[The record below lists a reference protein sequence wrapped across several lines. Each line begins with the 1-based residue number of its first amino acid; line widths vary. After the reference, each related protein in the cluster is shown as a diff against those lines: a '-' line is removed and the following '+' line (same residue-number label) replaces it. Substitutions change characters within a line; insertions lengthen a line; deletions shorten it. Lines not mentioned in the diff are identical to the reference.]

1 MADGWSGSSDLD
13 CQSDDSYI
21 YGSRHIEPIY
31 DAFICPLTKEV
42 MRDPVTLENG
52 QTFEREAIEKWFREC
67 RENGR
72 RPMCP
77 LTSQEL
83 KTTELNPSI
92 ALRNTIEE
100 WCARN
105 EAVQLDIVKKVL
117 HVESPEKEVWRSLRF
132 IQQLCQKRRTNK
144 RVILN
149 AELIPKI
156 VDMLKSGSKRVRY
169 KALET
174 LRIVV
179 EGSDDNKEALAEGNN
194 VRTIV
199 KFLSHEHS
207 QERQEAVSLLYELS
221 TSESMCEKIGAVNG
235 AILLLVGLSSSKSE
249 NVSTIDKAERTLE
262 NLENCETNV
271 KQMAEN
277 GRLEPLL
284 KLLLEGSTET
294 KIDMATYLSEIPL
307 TNDVKVLVA
316 RRVGVALVNI
326 MGSGSPQARESA
338 LKALNQV
345 SSCEAGSKILIEAGV
360 LPPLV
365 KDLFTVGFHHL
376 PMKLKEVS
384 ATVLANIVS
393 SGFDFDSIP
402 LGPDGQTL
410 VSEDIVHNLLHLI
423 SNTGPAIEAKLLQV
437 LVGLTGSS
445 ATVDNVVN
453 AIRSSGATISLIQF
467 IEAPQRELRL
477 AALKLLS
484 HLSTHM
490 GQDLAD
496 GLRATT
502 GQLSGLFRLISL
514 DGTGVTEEQ
523 AAAIGVLAYLP
534 SEDSNLT
541 RRLLDEG
548 IFKSVIDQLNR
559 IQLGD
564 VRGGRFVT
572 PYTEGLVSVLSR
584 ITYVLQEE
592 PDAVTFAQEH
602 NLASLFTDQ
611 LQANGLDEVQRV
623 SALALKNLS
632 AESKR
637 LSRQPE
643 VPTPGLCASVFF
655 CFNKPP
661 SIIGLCR
668 LHHGICSFKES
679 FCLLEGKHCISKL
692 VSRLDHRNE
701 MVAQASLEA
710 LCTLI
715 SDSVDVEQGVQVLC
729 EAESIKEILEILHE
743 NKTEGLRHHAVWA
756 VERLLRFEDIA
767 YEMSNDPNVSSALVD
782 AFKHGD
788 FRTRQIAER
797 ALKHIDRIPNF
808 SSVFPKPPR

>member
-1 MADGWSGSSDLD
+1 
-13 CQSDDSYI
+13 
-21 YGSRHIEPIY
+21 
-31 DAFICPLTKEV
+31 
-42 MRDPVTLENG
+42 MRDPVTLDNG
-52 QTFEREAIEKWFREC
+52 QTFEREAIEKWFSEC

-72 RPMCP
+72 RPVCP

-100 WCARN
+100 WYARN
-105 EAVQLDIVKKVL
+105 EAVQLDIVKKDL
-117 HVESPEKEVWRSLRF
+117 YVENPEKEVLRSLRF
-132 IQQLCQKRRTNK
+132 VQQLCQKRRTNK
-144 RVILN
+144 RIILN

-156 VDMLKSGSKRVRY
+156 VDMLKSGSKGVRC
-169 KALET
+169 KALQT

-179 EGSDDNKEALAEGNN
+179 EGNDDNKEALAEGNN
-194 VRTIV
+194 IRTIV
-199 KFLSHEHS
+199 KFLSHEHP

-221 TSESMCEKIGAVNG
+221 TSESMCQKIGAVNG
-235 AILLLVGLSSSKSE
+235 AILLLVGLSTSKSM

-284 KLLLEGSTET
+284 KLILEGSPET
-294 KIDMATYLSEIPL
+294 KIAMAAYLSEIPL

-316 RRVGVALVNI
+316 RRAGVALVDI
-326 MGSGSPQARESA
+326 MRSGSTQATESA

-345 SSCEAGSKILIEAGV
+345 SSCEASSKILIEAGV

-384 ATVLANIVS
+384 ATVLANVVS

-423 SNTGPAIEAKLLQV
+423 SNTGPAIESKLLQV

-445 ATVDNVVN
+445 ATVHNVVS

-467 IEAPQRELRL
+467 IEVPQKELRL
-477 AALKLLS
+477 AALKLLR

-502 GQLSGLFRLISL
+502 GQLSSLLRVISL
-514 DGTGVTEEQ
+514 DSAGITEEQ
-523 AAAIGVLAYLP
+523 AAAIGVLADLP

-541 RRLLDEG
+541 TRLLDEG

-559 IQLGD
+559 IQQGE
-564 VRGGRFVT
+564 VRGGRFLT

-584 ITYVLQEE
+584 ITFVLQEE
-592 PDAVTFAQEH
+592 PDAVIFAQEH
-602 NLASLFTDQ
+602 NLASLFTDL
-611 LQANGLDEVQRV
+611 LQPSGLDEVQRT
-623 SALALKNLS
+623 SAIALKNLS

-637 LSRQPE
+637 LSRQPV
-643 VPTPGLCASVFF
+643 VPNPGFCASIFF
-655 CFNKPP
+655 CLNKPP
-661 SIIGLCR
+661 SITGLCR
-668 LHHGICSFKES
+668 LHHGICSFKEN

-692 VSRLDHRNE
+692 VSGLDHRNE
-701 MVAQASLEA
+701 MVVQASLEA

-715 SDSVDVEQGVQVLC
+715 SDTVDIEQGVQVLC
-729 EAESIKEILEILHE
+729 GTESIKAILDILHE
-743 NKTEGLRHHAVWA
+743 NKTEGLRQHAVWA

-767 YEMSNDPNVSSALVD
+767 YEMSGDPNVSSSLVD

-808 SSVFPKPPR
+808 SSVFPKPAR